1 MIEASLLKS
10 NFLGRDGFRWW
21 IGQIPPEEA
30 HGDQINKGGWGNRFK
45 VRIMGYHPYDIT
57 ELPNED
63 LPWAQVLI
71 STTAGSGAGNNA
83 TTVKIAPGDVVF
95 GFFLDGDNAQIPVI
109 MGVFG
114 RTKQVLTSKNAG
126 PFQPFTGF
134 TSKIKNDGTALKPD
148 QTNEQ
153 DADSQKSPRNVSP
166 AQAKVIGSDEIS
178 YFAGIGEVVQL
189 ADGSNNTIM
198 GKISTEI
205 DNLLNKIRNASA
217 IFVNIKNEINFV
229 VQKIQAIS
237 NQLVGNMI
245 TAFYKKLAP
254 LINKGLKLLYRQVY
268 NLILA
273 ATKIPAIAH
282 KAGVAAQ
289 NAMVIPVQSIQ
300 KIVGSLTGSI
310 VGSLGGTIGGLLSAV
325 VDNQKR
331 FVSCASTQF
340 TGALVNDV
348 INKATQGLSAVLGG
362 IGSILKFFP
371 SFSVSGILRTSSDA
385 IKGLVGV
392 LDSNQSKG
400 KAQGMVKQW
409 VIGSGPKS
417 GSCYNFN
424 DVLESAN
431 FMDAASKVT
440 EGIGVANNAIAAAS
454 GLIGA
459 VNSATGVAN
468 AVASTAKDVV
478 GPFRDLAA
486 LSKTRGNKS
495 PSGSCY
501 AGPPVSCGPPIVKIF
516 GGGGLGGAA
525 TPLFG
530 SVVGEVGSKTGSI
543 IGIQLTNPGYGY
555 QFPPFVEITDECGQG
570 YGAVAR
576 SVLNDDGTIKYI
588 YIVSDGE
595 NYPINEEIPYF
606 IDEVVVEESG
616 NDYTENDTV
625 TDENGNEFAF
635 ELYNGSI
642 TKITPINN
650 PVSDLPVLTVNSS
663 TGSGAALRPI
673 LTTTQRIGTPTKSI
687 DCVS

>member
-21 IGQIPPEEA
+21 IGQIPPESA

-57 ELPNED
+57 ELPDED

-71 STTAGSGAGNNA
+71 STTAGSGAGNNS

-114 RTKQVLTSKNAG
+114 RTKQVLTSANAG

-254 LINKGLKLLYRQVY
+254 LINRGLKLLYRQVY

-459 VNSATGVAN
+459 VNSVTGVAN

-525 TPLFG
+525 IPLFG

-543 IGIQLTNPGYGY
+543 IGVQLTNPGYGY

-588 YIVSDGE
+588 YIASDGE

-616 NDYTENDTV
+616 NDYTKNDTV

-663 TGSGAALRPI
+663 TGSGAVLRPI

>member
-21 IGQIPPEEA
+21 IGQIPPESA

-57 ELPNED
+57 ELPDED

-392 LDSNQSKG
+392 LDSNQTKG

-431 FMDAASKVT
+431 FMDAASKVS

-454 GLIGA
+454 GLMGA
-459 VNSATGVAN
+459 VNSAAGVAN

-543 IGIQLTNPGYGY
+543 IGVQLTNPGYGY

-576 SVLNDDGTIKYI
+576 AVLNDDGTIKYI

-595 NYPINEEIPYF
+595 NYPINEEVPYF
-606 IDEVVVEESG
+606 IDDVVVEESG

-663 TGSGAALRPI
+663 TGSGAVLRPI

>member
-21 IGQIPPEEA
+21 IGQVPPESA
-30 HGDQINKGGWGNRFK
+30 HGNQINKGGWGNRFK

-57 ELPNED
+57 ELPDED

-126 PFQPFTGF
+126 PFQPFTGY
-134 TSKIKNDGTALKPD
+134 TSKIKNDGKAVKTD

-178 YFAGIGEVVQL
+178 YFSGIGEVIQL
-189 ADGSNNTIM
+189 ADGSNNTVIS
-198 GKISTEI
+198 KISTEI
-205 DNLLNKIRNASA
+205 SNLLNKIKNASA
-217 IFVNIKNEINFV
+217 IFLNLANEVRFV

-237 NQLVGNMI
+237 NQLVGNMV

-254 LINKGLKLLYRQVY
+254 IINKGLKLLYRQVY

-273 ATKIPAIAH
+273 ATKIPALAH

-289 NAMVIPVQSIQ
+289 NAMVIPVQNIQ

-310 VGSLGGTIGGLLSAV
+310 VGSLGGTISGLLNAV
-325 VDNQKR
+325 VDNQTR
-331 FVSCASTQF
+331 FVTCASTQF

-348 INKATQGLSAVLGG
+348 INKASQGMSSVLGG

-392 LDSNQSKG
+392 LDSNQTKG

-409 VIGSGPKS
+409 VIGSGAKNAAA
-417 GSCYNFN
+417 YNFN
-424 DVLESAN
+424 DILASAN
-431 FMDAASKVT
+431 FMDAASKAT
-440 EGIGVANNAIAAAS
+440 EGIGVANNAIDAAS

-478 GPFRDLAA
+478 GPFRELAA
-486 LSKTRGNKS
+486 LSKTPGNKS

-501 AGPPVSCGPPIVKIF
+501 AGPPVSCGPPVVNIF

-525 TPLFG
+525 LPIFG

-543 IGIQLTNPGYGY
+543 IGVQLTNPGYGY
-555 QFPPFVEITDECGQG
+555 QFPPYVEIVDECGQG

-576 SVLNDDGTIKYI
+576 AVLNDDGTIKYI
-588 YIVSDGE
+588 YIVSEGE

-606 IDEVVVEESG
+606 IDDVVVEESG
-616 NDYTENDTV
+616 NDYNENDTV

-650 PVSDLPVLTVNSS
+650 SVSDLPVLTVNSS
-663 TGSGAALRPI
+663 TGSGAVLRPI

>member
-10 NFLGRDGFRWW
+10 NFIGRDGFRWW
-21 IGQIPPEEA
+21 IGQIPPESA

-57 ELPNED
+57 ELPDED

-114 RTKQVLTSKNAG
+114 RTSQVLTSKNAG
-126 PFQPFTGF
+126 PFQPFTGY
-134 TSKIKNDGTALKPD
+134 TSKIKNDGKAVKTD

-153 DADSQKSPRNVSP
+153 TADAQKSPRNVSP

-178 YFAGIGEVVQL
+178 YFSGIGETIQL
-189 ADGSNNTIM
+189 ADGSNNTVIS
-198 GKISTEI
+198 KISTEI
-205 DNLLNKIRNASA
+205 SNLLNKINNASA
-217 IFVNIKNEINFV
+217 IFLNLANEVRFV

-237 NQLVGNMI
+237 NQLVGNMV

-254 LINKGLKLLYRQVY
+254 IINKGLKLLYRQVY

-273 ATKIPAIAH
+273 ATKIPALAH

-310 VGSLGGTIGGLLSAV
+310 VGSLGGTISGLLNAV

-331 FVSCASTQF
+331 FVTCASTQF

-348 INKATQGLSAVLGG
+348 INKASQGMSSVLGG

-392 LDSNQSKG
+392 LDSNQTKG

-409 VIGSGPKS
+409 VIGSGAKNAAA
-417 GSCYNFN
+417 YNFN
-424 DVLESAN
+424 DILASAN
-431 FMDAASKVT
+431 FMDAASKAT
-440 EGIGVANNAIAAAS
+440 ESVGVANNAIDAAS

-478 GPFRDLAA
+478 GPFRELAA
-486 LSKTRGNKS
+486 LSKTPGNKS

-501 AGPPVSCGPPIVKIF
+501 AGPPVSCGPPVVNIF

-525 TPLFG
+525 IPLFG

-543 IGIQLTNPGYGY
+543 IGVQLTNPGYGY
-555 QFPPFVEITDECGQG
+555 QFPPYVEIVDECGQG

-576 SVLNDDGTIKYI
+576 AVLNDDGTIKYI
-588 YIVSDGE
+588 YIVSEGE

-625 TDENGNEFAF
+625 TDENGNKFAF

-650 PVSDLPVLTVNSS
+650 SVSDLPVLTVNSS
-663 TGSGAALRPI
+663 TGSGAVLRSI

>member
-10 NFLGRDGFRWW
+10 NFIGRDGFRWW
-21 IGQIPPEEA
+21 IGQVPPESA

-57 ELPNED
+57 ELPDDD

-114 RTKQVLTSKNAG
+114 RTSQVLTSKNAG
-126 PFQPFTGF
+126 PFQPFTGY
-134 TSKIKNDGTALKPD
+134 TSKIKNDGKAVKTD

-153 DADSQKSPRNVSP
+153 TADAQKSPRNVSP

-178 YFAGIGEVVQL
+178 YFSGIGETIQL
-189 ADGSNNTIM
+189 ADGSNNTVIS
-198 GKISTEI
+198 KISTEI
-205 DNLLNKIRNASA
+205 SNLLNKINNASA
-217 IFVNIKNEINFV
+217 IFINLANEVSFV

-237 NQLVGNMI
+237 NQLVGNMV

-254 LINKGLKLLYRQVY
+254 IINKGLKLLYRQVY

-273 ATKIPAIAH
+273 ATKIPALAH

-289 NAMVIPVQSIQ
+289 NAMVIPVQNIQ

-310 VGSLGGTIGGLLSAV
+310 VGSLGGTIGGLLNAV
-325 VDNQKR
+325 VDNQTR

-348 INKATQGLSAVLGG
+348 INKATQGMSSVLGG

-371 SFSVSGILRTSSDA
+371 SFSVSNILRTSSDA
-385 IKGLVGV
+385 IKGLVGL
-392 LDSNQSKG
+392 LDSNQTKG

-409 VIGSGPKS
+409 VIGCGPKN

-431 FMDAASKVT
+431 FMDAASKAT
-440 EGIGVANNAIAAAS
+440 EGVGVANNAIDTAS
-454 GLIGA
+454 GLMGA

-478 GPFRDLAA
+478 GPFRDLAV
-486 LSKTRGNKS
+486 LSKTPGNKS
-495 PSGSCY
+495 ASGSCY
-501 AGPPVSCGPPIVKIF
+501 AGPPVSCGPPVVKIF

-525 TPLFG
+525 IPLFG
-530 SVVGEVGSKTGSI
+530 SIVGETGSKTGSI
-543 IGIQLTNPGYGY
+543 IGVQLTNPGYGY

-595 NYPINEEIPYF
+595 NYPINEQVPYF
-606 IDEVVVEESG
+606 IDDVVVEESG

-625 TDENGNEFAF
+625 TDENGNKFAF

-650 PVSDLPVLTVNSS
+650 SVSDLPVLTVNSS
-663 TGSGAALRPI
+663 TGSGAVLRPI
-673 LTTTQRIGTPTKSI
+673 LTTIQRIGTPTKSI

>member
-21 IGQIPPEEA
+21 IGQVPPESA

-57 ELPNED
+57 ELPDDD

-126 PFQPFTGF
+126 PFQPFTGY
-134 TSKIKNDGTALKPD
+134 TSKIKNDGKAVKTD

-178 YFAGIGEVVQL
+178 YFRGIGEVIQL
-189 ADGSNNTIM
+189 ADGSNSTTIS
-198 GKISTEI
+198 KISTEI
-205 DNLLNKIRNASA
+205 SNLLNKINNASA
-217 IFVNIKNEINFV
+217 IFINLANEVTFV
-229 VQKIQAIS
+229 VQKIQAIC
-237 NQLVGNMI
+237 NQLVGNMV

-254 LINKGLKLLYRQVY
+254 IINKGLKLLYRQVY
-268 NLILA
+268 SLIFA

-282 KAGVAAQ
+282 RAGVASQ
-289 NAMVIPVQSIQ
+289 TAMVIPVQNIQ
-300 KIVGSLTGSI
+300 KVVGTLTGSI
-310 VGSLGGTIGGLLSAV
+310 VGSLGGTIGGLLNAV
-325 VDNQKR
+325 VDNQTR

-348 INKATQGLSAVLGG
+348 INKATQGLSSVLGG

-392 LDSNQSKG
+392 LDSNQTKG

-409 VIGSGPKS
+409 VIGCGPKN

-424 DVLESAN
+424 DVLASAN
-431 FMDAASKVT
+431 FMDAASKAT
-440 EGIGVANNAIAAAS
+440 EGVGVANNVIDAAS
-454 GLIGA
+454 GLMGA

-486 LSKTRGNKS
+486 LSKTPGNKS
-495 PSGSCY
+495 ASGSCY
-501 AGPPVSCGPPIVKIF
+501 AGPPISCGPPVVKIF

-525 TPLFG
+525 IPLFG

-588 YIVSDGE
+588 YLVSDGE
-595 NYPINEEIPYF
+595 NYPINEEVPYF

-650 PVSDLPVLTVNSS
+650 SVSDLPVLTVNSS
-663 TGSGAALRPI
+663 TGSGAVLRPI

>member
-10 NFLGRDGFRWW
+10 NFIGRDGFRWW
-21 IGQIPPEEA
+21 IGQIPPESA
-30 HGDQINKGGWGNRFK
+30 HGSQINKGGWGNRFK
-45 VRIMGYHPYDIT
+45 VRIMGYHPYNIT
-57 ELPNED
+57 ELPDDD

-71 STTAGSGAGNNA
+71 STTAGSGAGNNS
-83 TTVKIAPGDVVF
+83 TTVKISPGDVVF

-126 PFQPFTGF
+126 PFQPFTGY
-134 TSKIKNDGTALKPD
+134 TSKIKNDGKAVKTD

-178 YFAGIGEVVQL
+178 YFSGIGEVIQL
-189 ADGSNNTIM
+189 ADGSNNTVIS
-198 GKISTEI
+198 KISTEI
-205 DNLLNKIRNASA
+205 SNLLNKIKNASA
-217 IFVNIKNEINFV
+217 IFLNLANEVRFV

-237 NQLVGNMI
+237 NQLVGNMV

-254 LINKGLKLLYRQVY
+254 IINKGLKLLYRQVY

-273 ATKIPAIAH
+273 ATKIPALAH

-289 NAMVIPVQSIQ
+289 NAMVIPVQNIQ

-310 VGSLGGTIGGLLSAV
+310 VGSLGGTISGLLNAV
-325 VDNQKR
+325 VDNQTR
-331 FVSCASTQF
+331 FVTCASTQF

-348 INKATQGLSAVLGG
+348 INKASQGMSSVLGG

-392 LDSNQSKG
+392 LDSNQTKG

-409 VIGSGPKS
+409 VIGSGAKNAAA
-417 GSCYNFN
+417 YNFN
-424 DVLESAN
+424 DILASAN
-431 FMDAASKVT
+431 FMDAASKAT
-440 EGIGVANNAIAAAS
+440 EGIGVANNAIDAAS

-478 GPFRDLAA
+478 GPFRELAA
-486 LSKTRGNKS
+486 LSKTPGNKS

-501 AGPPVSCGPPIVKIF
+501 AGPPVSCGPPVVNIF
-516 GGGGLGGAA
+516 GGGGLSGAA
-525 TPLFG
+525 LPIFG

-543 IGIQLTNPGYGY
+543 IGVQLTNPGYGY
-555 QFPPFVEITDECGQG
+555 QFPPYVEIVDECGQG

-576 SVLNDDGTIKYI
+576 AVLNDDGTIKYI
-588 YIVSDGE
+588 YIVSEGE

-606 IDEVVVEESG
+606 IDDVVVEESG
-616 NDYTENDTV
+616 NDYNENDTV

-650 PVSDLPVLTVNSS
+650 SVSDLPVLTVNSS
-663 TGSGAALRPI
+663 TGSGAVLRPI

>member
-21 IGQIPPEEA
+21 IGQVPPESA

-114 RTKQVLTSKNAG
+114 RTSQVLTSKNAG
-126 PFQPFTGF
+126 PFQPFTGY
-134 TSKIKNDGTALKPD
+134 TSKIKNDGKALKTD

-153 DADSQKSPRNVSP
+153 TADAQKSPRNVSP

-178 YFAGIGEVVQL
+178 YFSGIGETIQL
-189 ADGSNNTIM
+189 ADGSNNTVIS
-198 GKISTEI
+198 KISTEI
-205 DNLLNKIRNASA
+205 SNLLNKINNASA
-217 IFVNIKNEINFV
+217 IFLNLANEVRFV

-273 ATKIPAIAH
+273 ATKIPALAH

-310 VGSLGGTIGGLLSAV
+310 VGSLGGTISGLLNAV

-331 FVSCASTQF
+331 FVTCASTQF

-348 INKATQGLSAVLGG
+348 INKASQGMSSVLGG

-392 LDSNQSKG
+392 LDSNQTKG

-409 VIGSGPKS
+409 VIGSGAKNAAA
-417 GSCYNFN
+417 YNFN
-424 DVLESAN
+424 DILASAN
-431 FMDAASKVT
+431 FMDAASKAT
-440 EGIGVANNAIAAAS
+440 EGVGVANNAIDAAS

-478 GPFRDLAA
+478 GPFRELAA
-486 LSKTRGNKS
+486 LSKTPGNKS

-501 AGPPVSCGPPIVKIF
+501 AGPPVSCGPPVVNIF

-525 TPLFG
+525 IPLFG
-530 SVVGEVGSKTGSI
+530 SVVGETGRKTGSI

-555 QFPPFVEITDECGQG
+555 QFPPYVEIVDECGQG

-576 SVLNDDGTIKYI
+576 AVLNDDGTIKYI
-588 YIVSDGE
+588 YIVSEGE

-606 IDEVVVEESG
+606 IDDVIVEESG
-616 NDYTENDTV
+616 NDYNENDTV

-650 PVSDLPVLTVNSS
+650 SVSDLPVLTVNSS
-663 TGSGAALRPI
+663 TGSGAVLRSI

>member
-21 IGQIPPEEA
+21 IGQIPPESA

-57 ELPNED
+57 ELPDED

-392 LDSNQSKG
+392 LDSNQTKG

-543 IGIQLTNPGYGY
+543 IGVQLTNPGYGY

-576 SVLNDDGTIKYI
+576 AVLNDDGTIKYI

-595 NYPINEEIPYF
+595 NYPINEEVPYF
-606 IDEVVVEESG
+606 IDDVVVEESG

-650 PVSDLPVLTVNSS
+650 TVSDLPVLTVNSS
-663 TGSGAALRPI
+663 TGSGAVLRPI

>member
-21 IGQIPPEEA
+21 IGQIPPESA

-57 ELPNED
+57 ELPDED

-392 LDSNQSKG
+392 LDSNQTKG

-431 FMDAASKVT
+431 FMDAASKVS

-454 GLIGA
+454 GLMGA
-459 VNSATGVAN
+459 VNSAAGVAN

-543 IGIQLTNPGYGY
+543 IGVQLTNPGYGY

-576 SVLNDDGTIKYI
+576 AVLNDDGTIKYI

-595 NYPINEEIPYF
+595 NYPINEEVPYF
-606 IDEVVVEESG
+606 IDDVVVEESG

-650 PVSDLPVLTVNSS
+650 TVSDLPVLTVNSS
-663 TGSGAALRPI
+663 TGSGAVLRPI

>member
-10 NFLGRDGFRWW
+10 NFIGRDGFRWW
-21 IGQIPPEEA
+21 IGQIPPESA

-57 ELPNED
+57 ELPDDD

-126 PFQPFTGF
+126 PFQPFTGY
-134 TSKIKNDGTALKPD
+134 TSKIKNDGKAVKTD

-153 DADSQKSPRNVSP
+153 TADSQKSPRNVSP

-178 YFAGIGEVVQL
+178 YFSGIGEVIQL
-189 ADGSNNTIM
+189 ADGSNSTTIS
-198 GKISTEI
+198 KISTEI
-205 DNLLNKIRNASA
+205 DNLLNKIKNASA
-217 IFVNIKNEINFV
+217 IFVNLANEVKFV
-229 VQKIQAIS
+229 VQKIQAIC

-254 LINKGLKLLYRQVY
+254 IINKGLKLLYRQVY

-289 NAMVIPVQSIQ
+289 NVMVIPVQNIQ

-310 VGSLGGTIGGLLSAV
+310 VGSLGGTISGLLSAV
-325 VDNQKR
+325 VDNQTR

-409 VIGSGPKS
+409 VIGSGPKN
-417 GSCYNFN
+417 GACYNFN

-431 FMDAASKVT
+431 FMDAASKAT
-440 EGIGVANNAIAAAS
+440 EGVGVVNNAIDAAS

-478 GPFRDLAA
+478 GPFRELAA
-486 LSKTRGNKS
+486 LSKTPGNKS
-495 PSGSCY
+495 ASGSCY
-501 AGPPVSCGPPIVKIF
+501 AGPPVSCGPPVVKIF

-525 TPLFG
+525 IPLFG

-543 IGIQLTNPGYGY
+543 IGVQLTNPGYGY

-663 TGSGAALRPI
+663 TGSGAVLRPI

>member
-10 NFLGRDGFRWW
+10 NFIGRDGFRWW
-21 IGQIPPEEA
+21 IGQIPPESA

-57 ELPNED
+57 ELPDDD

-126 PFQPFTGF
+126 PFQPFTGY
-134 TSKIKNDGTALKPD
+134 TSKIKNDGKAVKTD

-153 DADSQKSPRNVSP
+153 TADSQKSPRNVSP

-178 YFAGIGEVVQL
+178 YFSGIGEVIQL
-189 ADGSNNTIM
+189 ADGSNSTTIS
-198 GKISTEI
+198 KISTEI
-205 DNLLNKIRNASA
+205 DNLLNKIKNASA
-217 IFVNIKNEINFV
+217 IFVNLANEVKFV
-229 VQKIQAIS
+229 VQKIQAIC

-254 LINKGLKLLYRQVY
+254 IINKGLKLLYRQVY

-289 NAMVIPVQSIQ
+289 NVMVIPVQNIQ

-310 VGSLGGTIGGLLSAV
+310 VGSLGGTISGLLSAV
-325 VDNQKR
+325 VDNQTR

-392 LDSNQSKG
+392 LDSNQTKG

-409 VIGSGPKS
+409 VIGCGPKN

-543 IGIQLTNPGYGY
+543 IGVQLTNPGYGY

-576 SVLNDDGTIKYI
+576 AVLNDDGTIKYI

-595 NYPINEEIPYF
+595 NYPINEEVPYF
-606 IDEVVVEESG
+606 IDDVVVEESG

-650 PVSDLPVLTVNSS
+650 TVSDLPVLTVNSS
-663 TGSGAALRPI
+663 TGSGAILRPI

>member
-21 IGQIPPEEA
+21 IGQIPPESA

-57 ELPNED
+57 ELPDED

-392 LDSNQSKG
+392 LDSNQTKG

-431 FMDAASKVT
+431 FMDAASKVS

-454 GLIGA
+454 GLMGA
-459 VNSATGVAN
+459 VNSAAGVAN

-543 IGIQLTNPGYGY
+543 IGVQLTNPGYGY

-576 SVLNDDGTIKYI
+576 AVLNDDGTIKYI

-595 NYPINEEIPYF
+595 NYPINEEVPYF
-606 IDEVVVEESG
+606 IDDVVVEESG
-616 NDYTENDTV
+616 NDYTKNDTV

-650 PVSDLPVLTVNSS
+650 TVSDLPVLTVNSS
-663 TGSGAALRPI
+663 TGSGAVLRPI

>member
-21 IGQIPPEEA
+21 IGQVPPESA

-57 ELPNED
+57 ELPDED

-126 PFQPFTGF
+126 PFQPFTGY
-134 TSKIKNDGTALKPD
+134 TSKIKNDGKAVKTD

-178 YFAGIGEVVQL
+178 YFSGIGEVIQL
-189 ADGSNNTIM
+189 ADGSNNTVIS
-198 GKISTEI
+198 KISTEI
-205 DNLLNKIRNASA
+205 SNLLNKIKNASA
-217 IFVNIKNEINFV
+217 IFLNLANEVRFV

-237 NQLVGNMI
+237 NQLVGNMV

-254 LINKGLKLLYRQVY
+254 IINKGLKLLYRQVY

-273 ATKIPAIAH
+273 ATKIPALAH

-289 NAMVIPVQSIQ
+289 NAMVIPVQNIQ

-310 VGSLGGTIGGLLSAV
+310 VGSLGGTISGLLNAV
-325 VDNQKR
+325 VDNQTR
-331 FVSCASTQF
+331 FVTCASTQF

-348 INKATQGLSAVLGG
+348 INKASQGMSSVLGG

-392 LDSNQSKG
+392 LDSNQTKG

-409 VIGSGPKS
+409 VIGSGAKNAAA
-417 GSCYNFN
+417 YNFN
-424 DVLESAN
+424 DILASAN
-431 FMDAASKVT
+431 FMDAASKAT
-440 EGIGVANNAIAAAS
+440 EGIGVANNAIDAAS

-478 GPFRDLAA
+478 GPFRELAA
-486 LSKTRGNKS
+486 LSKTPGNKS

-501 AGPPVSCGPPIVKIF
+501 AGPPVSCGPPVVNIF

-525 TPLFG
+525 LPIFG

-543 IGIQLTNPGYGY
+543 IGVQLTNPGYGY
-555 QFPPFVEITDECGQG
+555 QFPPYVEIVDECGQG

-576 SVLNDDGTIKYI
+576 AVLNDDGTIKYI
-588 YIVSDGE
+588 YIVSEGE

-606 IDEVVVEESG
+606 IDDVVVEESG
-616 NDYTENDTV
+616 NDYNENDTV

-650 PVSDLPVLTVNSS
+650 SVSDLPVLTVNSS
-663 TGSGAALRPI
+663 TGSGAVLRPI

>member
-10 NFLGRDGFRWW
+10 NFIGRDGFRWW
-21 IGQIPPEEA
+21 IGQIPPESA

-57 ELPNED
+57 ELPDED

-126 PFQPFTGF
+126 PFQPFTGY
-134 TSKIKNDGTALKPD
+134 TSKIKNDGKAVKTD

-178 YFAGIGEVVQL
+178 YFSGIGEVIQL
-189 ADGSNNTIM
+189 ADGSNNTVIS
-198 GKISTEI
+198 KISTEI
-205 DNLLNKIRNASA
+205 SNLLNKIKNASA
-217 IFVNIKNEINFV
+217 IFLNLANEVRFV

-237 NQLVGNMI
+237 NQLVGNMV

-254 LINKGLKLLYRQVY
+254 IINKGLKLLYRQVY

-273 ATKIPAIAH
+273 ATKIPALAH

-289 NAMVIPVQSIQ
+289 NAMVIPVQNIQ

-400 KAQGMVKQW
+400 KAQGIVKQW

-431 FMDAASKVT
+431 FMDAASKAT
-440 EGIGVANNAIAAAS
+440 EGIGVANNAIDAAS

-478 GPFRDLAA
+478 GPFRELAA
-486 LSKTRGNKS
+486 LSKTPGNKS

-501 AGPPVSCGPPIVKIF
+501 AGPPVSCGPPVVNIF

-525 TPLFG
+525 LPIFG

-543 IGIQLTNPGYGY
+543 IGVQLTNPGYGY
-555 QFPPFVEITDECGQG
+555 QFPPYVEIVDECGQG

-576 SVLNDDGTIKYI
+576 AVLNDDGTIKYI
-588 YIVSDGE
+588 YIVSEGE

-606 IDEVVVEESG
+606 IDDVVVEESG
-616 NDYTENDTV
+616 NDYNENDTV

-650 PVSDLPVLTVNSS
+650 SVSDLPVLTVNSS
-663 TGSGAALRPI
+663 TGSGAVLRPI

-687 DCVS
+687 DCIS

>member
-21 IGQIPPEEA
+21 IGQVPPESA
-30 HGDQINKGGWGNRFK
+30 HGNQINKGGWGNRFK

-57 ELPNED
+57 ELPDEY

-126 PFQPFTGF
+126 PFQPFTGY
-134 TSKIKNDGTALKPD
+134 TSKIKNDGKAVKTD

-178 YFAGIGEVVQL
+178 YFSGIGEVIQL
-189 ADGSNNTIM
+189 ADGSNNTVIS
-198 GKISTEI
+198 KISTEI
-205 DNLLNKIRNASA
+205 SNLLNKIKNASA
-217 IFVNIKNEINFV
+217 IFLNLANEVRFV

-237 NQLVGNMI
+237 NQLVGNMV

-254 LINKGLKLLYRQVY
+254 IINKGLKLLYRQVY

-273 ATKIPAIAH
+273 ATKIPALAH

-289 NAMVIPVQSIQ
+289 NAMVIPVQNIQ

-310 VGSLGGTIGGLLSAV
+310 VGSLGGTISGLLNAV
-325 VDNQKR
+325 VDNQTR
-331 FVSCASTQF
+331 FVTCASTQF

-348 INKATQGLSAVLGG
+348 INKASQGMSSVLGG

-392 LDSNQSKG
+392 LDSNQTKG

-409 VIGSGPKS
+409 VIGSGAKNAAA
-417 GSCYNFN
+417 YNFN
-424 DVLESAN
+424 DILASAN
-431 FMDAASKVT
+431 FMDAASKAT
-440 EGIGVANNAIAAAS
+440 EGIGVANNAIDAAS

-478 GPFRDLAA
+478 GPFRELAA
-486 LSKTRGNKS
+486 LSKTPGNKS

-501 AGPPVSCGPPIVKIF
+501 AGPPVSCGPPVVNIF

-525 TPLFG
+525 LPIFG

-543 IGIQLTNPGYGY
+543 IGVQLTNPGYGY
-555 QFPPFVEITDECGQG
+555 QFPPYVEIVDECGQG

-576 SVLNDDGTIKYI
+576 AVLNDDGTIKYI
-588 YIVSDGE
+588 YIVSEGE

-606 IDEVVVEESG
+606 IDDVVVEESG
-616 NDYTENDTV
+616 NDYNENDTV

-650 PVSDLPVLTVNSS
+650 SVSDLPVLTVNSS
-663 TGSGAALRPI
+663 TGSGAVLRPI

>member
-21 IGQIPPEEA
+21 IGQIPPESA

-57 ELPNED
+57 ELPDDD

-392 LDSNQSKG
+392 LDSNQTKG

-459 VNSATGVAN
+459 VNSAAGVAN

-543 IGIQLTNPGYGY
+543 IGVQLTNPGYGY

-576 SVLNDDGTIKYI
+576 AVLNDDGTIKYI

-595 NYPINEEIPYF
+595 NYPINEEVPYF
-606 IDEVVVEESG
+606 IDDVVVEESG

-663 TGSGAALRPI
+663 TGSGAVLRPI

>member
-21 IGQIPPEEA
+21 IGQIPPESA

-114 RTKQVLTSKNAG
+114 RTSQVLTSANAG
-126 PFQPFTGF
+126 PFQPFTGY
-134 TSKIKNDGTALKPD
+134 TSKIKNDGKAVKTD

-153 DADSQKSPRNVSP
+153 TADAQKSPRNVSP

-178 YFAGIGEVVQL
+178 YFSGIGETIQL
-189 ADGSNNTIM
+189 ADGSNNTVIS
-198 GKISTEI
+198 KISTEI
-205 DNLLNKIRNASA
+205 SNLLNKINNASA
-217 IFVNIKNEINFV
+217 IFLNLANEVSFV

-237 NQLVGNMI
+237 NQLVGNMV
-245 TAFYKKLAP
+245 TFFYKKLAP

-331 FVSCASTQF
+331 FVTCASTQF

-348 INKATQGLSAVLGG
+348 INKATQGLSSVLGG

-371 SFSVSGILRTSSDA
+371 SFSVASTLRTSSEA

-392 LDSNQSKG
+392 LDSNQTKG

-409 VIGSGPKS
+409 VIGSGAKNAAA
-417 GSCYNFN
+417 YNFN
-424 DVLESAN
+424 DILASAN
-431 FMDAASKVT
+431 FMDAASKAT
-440 EGIGVANNAIAAAS
+440 EGVGVANNAIAAAS

-478 GPFRDLAA
+478 GPFRDLAT
-486 LSKTRGNKS
+486 LSKTPGNRS
-495 PSGSCY
+495 ASGSCY
-501 AGPPVSCGPPIVKIF
+501 AGPPVSCGPPVVNIF

-525 TPLFG
+525 IPLFG
-530 SVVGEVGSKTGSI
+530 SVVGETGRKTGSI

-555 QFPPFVEITDECGQG
+555 QFPPYVEIVDECGQG

-576 SVLNDDGTIKYI
+576 AVLNDDGTIKYI
-588 YIVSDGE
+588 YIVSEGE

-650 PVSDLPVLTVNSS
+650 SVSDLPVLTVNSN
-663 TGSGAALRPI
+663 TGSGADLRPI
-673 LTTTQRIGTPTKSI
+673 LTTTQRIGTPIKSI

>member
-10 NFLGRDGFRWW
+10 NFIGRDGFRWW
-21 IGQIPPEEA
+21 IGQIPPESA

-57 ELPNED
+57 ELPDED

-126 PFQPFTGF
+126 PFQPFTGY
-134 TSKIKNDGTALKPD
+134 TSKIKNDGKAVKTD

-178 YFAGIGEVVQL
+178 YFSGIGEVIQL
-189 ADGSNNTIM
+189 ADGSNNTVIS
-198 GKISTEI
+198 KISTEI
-205 DNLLNKIRNASA
+205 SNLLNKIKNASA
-217 IFVNIKNEINFV
+217 IFLNLANEVRFV

-237 NQLVGNMI
+237 NQLVGNMV

-254 LINKGLKLLYRQVY
+254 IINKGLKLLYRQVY

-273 ATKIPAIAH
+273 ATKIPALAH

-289 NAMVIPVQSIQ
+289 NAMVIPVQNIQ

-310 VGSLGGTIGGLLSAV
+310 VGSLGGTISGLLNAV
-325 VDNQKR
+325 VDNQTR
-331 FVSCASTQF
+331 FVTCASTQF

-348 INKATQGLSAVLGG
+348 INKASQGMSSVLGG

-392 LDSNQSKG
+392 LDSNQTKG

-409 VIGSGPKS
+409 VIGSGAKNAAA
-417 GSCYNFN
+417 YNFN
-424 DVLESAN
+424 DILASAN
-431 FMDAASKVT
+431 FMDAASKAT
-440 EGIGVANNAIAAAS
+440 EGIGVANNAIDAAS

-478 GPFRDLAA
+478 GPFRELAA
-486 LSKTRGNKS
+486 LSKTPGNKS

-501 AGPPVSCGPPIVKIF
+501 AGPPVSCGPPVVNIF

-525 TPLFG
+525 LPIFG

-543 IGIQLTNPGYGY
+543 IGVQLTNPGYGY
-555 QFPPFVEITDECGQG
+555 QFPPYVEIVDECGQG

-576 SVLNDDGTIKYI
+576 AVLNDDGTIKYI
-588 YIVSDGE
+588 YIVSEGE

-606 IDEVVVEESG
+606 IDDVVVEESG
-616 NDYTENDTV
+616 NDYNENDTV

-650 PVSDLPVLTVNSS
+650 SVSDLPVLTVNSS
-663 TGSGAALRPI
+663 TGSGAVLRPI

>member
-1 MIEASLLKS
+1 
-10 NFLGRDGFRWW
+10 
-21 IGQIPPEEA
+21 
-30 HGDQINKGGWGNRFK
+30 
-45 VRIMGYHPYDIT
+45 
-57 ELPNED
+57 
-63 LPWAQVLI
+63 
-71 STTAGSGAGNNA
+71 
-83 TTVKIAPGDVVF
+83 
-95 GFFLDGDNAQIPVI
+95 
-109 MGVFG
+109 
-114 RTKQVLTSKNAG
+114 
-126 PFQPFTGF
+126 
-134 TSKIKNDGTALKPD
+134 
-148 QTNEQ
+148 
-153 DADSQKSPRNVSP
+153 
-166 AQAKVIGSDEIS
+166 
-178 YFAGIGEVVQL
+178 
-189 ADGSNNTIM
+189 
-198 GKISTEI
+198 
-205 DNLLNKIRNASA
+205 
-217 IFVNIKNEINFV
+217 
-229 VQKIQAIS
+229 
-237 NQLVGNMI
+237 
-245 TAFYKKLAP
+245 
-254 LINKGLKLLYRQVY
+254 
-268 NLILA
+268 
-273 ATKIPAIAH
+273 
-282 KAGVAAQ
+282 
-289 NAMVIPVQSIQ
+289 MVIPVQSIQ

>member
-21 IGQIPPEEA
+21 IGQVPPESA
-30 HGDQINKGGWGNRFK
+30 HGNQINKGGWGNRFK

-57 ELPNED
+57 ELPDED

-126 PFQPFTGF
+126 PFQPFTGY
-134 TSKIKNDGTALKPD
+134 TSKIKNDGKAVKTD

-178 YFAGIGEVVQL
+178 YFSGIGEVIQL
-189 ADGSNNTIM
+189 ADGSNNTVIS
-198 GKISTEI
+198 KISTEI
-205 DNLLNKIRNASA
+205 SNLLNKIKNASA
-217 IFVNIKNEINFV
+217 IFLNLANEVRFV

-237 NQLVGNMI
+237 NQLVGNMV

-254 LINKGLKLLYRQVY
+254 IINKGLKLLYRQVY

-273 ATKIPAIAH
+273 ATKIPALAH

-289 NAMVIPVQSIQ
+289 NAMVIPVQNIQ

-310 VGSLGGTIGGLLSAV
+310 VGSLGGTISGLLNAV
-325 VDNQKR
+325 VDNQTR
-331 FVSCASTQF
+331 FVTCASTQF

-348 INKATQGLSAVLGG
+348 INKASQGMSSVLGG

-392 LDSNQSKG
+392 LDSNQTKG

-409 VIGSGPKS
+409 VIGSGAKNAAA
-417 GSCYNFN
+417 YNFN
-424 DVLESAN
+424 DILASAN
-431 FMDAASKVT
+431 FMDAASKAT
-440 EGIGVANNAIAAAS
+440 EGIGVANNAIDAAS

-478 GPFRDLAA
+478 GPFRELAA
-486 LSKTRGNKS
+486 LSKTPGNKS

-501 AGPPVSCGPPIVKIF
+501 AGPPVSCGPPVVNIF

-525 TPLFG
+525 LPIFG

-543 IGIQLTNPGYGY
+543 IGVQLTNPGYGY
-555 QFPPFVEITDECGQG
+555 QFPPYVEIVDECGQG

-576 SVLNDDGTIKYI
+576 AVLNDDGTIKYI
-588 YIVSDGE
+588 YIVSEGE

-606 IDEVVVEESG
+606 IDDVVVEESG

-650 PVSDLPVLTVNSS
+650 SVSDLPVLTVNSS
-663 TGSGAALRPI
+663 TGSGAVLRPI

>member
-21 IGQIPPEEA
+21 IGQIPPESA

-57 ELPNED
+57 ELPDED

-392 LDSNQSKG
+392 LDSNQTKG

-431 FMDAASKVT
+431 FMDAASKVS
-440 EGIGVANNAIAAAS
+440 EGIGVANNAIAAAG

-543 IGIQLTNPGYGY
+543 IGVQLTNPGYGY

-576 SVLNDDGTIKYI
+576 AVLNDDGTIKYI

-595 NYPINEEIPYF
+595 NYPINEEVPYF
-606 IDEVVVEESG
+606 IDDVVVEESG

-650 PVSDLPVLTVNSS
+650 TVSDLPVLTVNSS
-663 TGSGAALRPI
+663 TGSGAVLRPI

>member
-10 NFLGRDGFRWW
+10 NFIGRDGFRWW
-21 IGQIPPEEA
+21 IGQVPPESA

-57 ELPNED
+57 ELPDDD

-114 RTKQVLTSKNAG
+114 RTSQVLTSKNAG
-126 PFQPFTGF
+126 PFQPFTGY
-134 TSKIKNDGTALKPD
+134 TSKIKNDGKALKTD

-153 DADSQKSPRNVSP
+153 TADAQKSPRNVSP

-178 YFAGIGEVVQL
+178 YFSGIGETIQL
-189 ADGSNNTIM
+189 ADGSNNTVIS
-198 GKISTEI
+198 KISTEI
-205 DNLLNKIRNASA
+205 SNLLNKINNASA
-217 IFVNIKNEINFV
+217 IFINLANEVSFV

-237 NQLVGNMI
+237 NQLVGNMV

-254 LINKGLKLLYRQVY
+254 IINKGLKLLYRQVY

-273 ATKIPAIAH
+273 ATKIPALAH

-289 NAMVIPVQSIQ
+289 NAMVIPVQNIQ

-310 VGSLGGTIGGLLSAV
+310 VGSLGGTIGGLLNAV
-325 VDNQKR
+325 VDNQTR

-348 INKATQGLSAVLGG
+348 INKATQGMSSVLGG

-371 SFSVSGILRTSSDA
+371 SFSVSNILRTSSDA
-385 IKGLVGV
+385 IKGLVGL
-392 LDSNQSKG
+392 LDSNQTKG

-409 VIGSGPKS
+409 VIGCGPKN

-431 FMDAASKVT
+431 FMDAASKAT
-440 EGIGVANNAIAAAS
+440 EGVGVANNAIDAAS
-454 GLIGA
+454 GLMGA

-478 GPFRDLAA
+478 GPFRDLAV
-486 LSKTRGNKS
+486 LSKTPGNKS
-495 PSGSCY
+495 ASGSCY
-501 AGPPVSCGPPIVKIF
+501 AGPPVSCGPPVVKIF

-525 TPLFG
+525 IPLFG
-530 SVVGEVGSKTGSI
+530 SIVGETGSKTGSI
-543 IGIQLTNPGYGY
+543 IGVQLTNPGYGY

-595 NYPINEEIPYF
+595 NYPINEQVPYF
-606 IDEVVVEESG
+606 IDDVVVEESG

-625 TDENGNEFAF
+625 TDENGNKFAF

-650 PVSDLPVLTVNSS
+650 SVSDLPVLTVNSS
-663 TGSGAALRPI
+663 TGSGAVLRSI

>member
-10 NFLGRDGFRWW
+10 NFIGRDGFRWW
-21 IGQIPPEEA
+21 IGQIPPESA
-30 HGDQINKGGWGNRFK
+30 HGSQINKGGWGNRFK
-45 VRIMGYHPYDIT
+45 VRIMGYHPYNIT
-57 ELPNED
+57 ELPDDD

-71 STTAGSGAGNNA
+71 STTAGSGAGNNS
-83 TTVKIAPGDVVF
+83 TTVKISPGDVVF

-114 RTKQVLTSKNAG
+114 RTSQVLTSENAG
-126 PFQPFTGF
+126 PFQPFTGY
-134 TSKIKNDGTALKPD
+134 TSKIKNDGKAVKTD

-178 YFAGIGEVVQL
+178 YFSGIGEVIQL
-189 ADGSNNTIM
+189 ADGSNNTVIS
-198 GKISTEI
+198 KISTEI
-205 DNLLNKIRNASA
+205 SNLLNKIKNASA
-217 IFVNIKNEINFV
+217 IFLNLANEVRFV

-245 TAFYKKLAP
+245 TDFYKKLAQ

-289 NAMVIPVQSIQ
+289 NAMVIPVKNIQ

-310 VGSLGGTIGGLLSAV
+310 VGSLGGTIGGLLNAV

-392 LDSNQSKG
+392 LDSNQTKG

-409 VIGSGPKS
+409 VIGSGAKNAAA
-417 GSCYNFN
+417 YNFN
-424 DVLESAN
+424 DILASAN
-431 FMDAASKVT
+431 FMDAASKAT
-440 EGIGVANNAIAAAS
+440 EGIGVANNAIDAAS

-478 GPFRDLAA
+478 GPFRELAA
-486 LSKTRGNKS
+486 LSKTPGNKS

-501 AGPPVSCGPPIVKIF
+501 AGPPVSCGPPVVNIF

-525 TPLFG
+525 LPIFG

-543 IGIQLTNPGYGY
+543 IGVQLTNPGYGY
-555 QFPPFVEITDECGQG
+555 QFPPYVEIVDECGQG

-576 SVLNDDGTIKYI
+576 AVLNDDGTIKYI
-588 YIVSDGE
+588 YIVSEGE

-606 IDEVVVEESG
+606 IDDVVVEESG
-616 NDYTENDTV
+616 NDYTENDTI
-625 TDENGNEFAF
+625 TDENGNEFTF
-635 ELYNGSI
+635 EVYNGSI

-650 PVSDLPVLTVNSS
+650 SVSDLPVLTVNST
-663 TGSGAALRPI
+663 TGSGAILRSI
-673 LTTTQRIGTPTKSI
+673 LTTTQRLGTPTKSI
-687 DCVS
+687 DCIS

>member
-21 IGQIPPEEA
+21 IGQIPPESA

-495 PSGSCY
+495 ASGSCY

-543 IGIQLTNPGYGY
+543 IGVQLTNPGYGY